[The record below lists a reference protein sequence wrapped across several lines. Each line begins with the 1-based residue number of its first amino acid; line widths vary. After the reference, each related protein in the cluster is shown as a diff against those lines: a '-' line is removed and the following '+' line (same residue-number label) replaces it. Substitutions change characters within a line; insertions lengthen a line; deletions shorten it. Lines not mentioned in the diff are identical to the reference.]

1 MSRSSAGRTGGWL
14 SRTLSR
20 RRRHPL
26 AAVTV
31 LLVVLFACG
40 SAYAAFAPSSQ
51 SPIHGAETAQSTEVE
66 EGRQLFA
73 IGCASCHGLRG
84 EGAVRENGTVL
95 GPSLVGVGAAA
106 VDFQVGTGRMPMG
119 SPAAQAPVKPVAYS
133 DEQIDAL
140 AAYVASLAPGP
151 EIPEEE
157 QYDTSVDGAD
167 PARGGLLFRT
177 NCAQC
182 HNSSGQGG
190 ALTYGQEAPN
200 LTGVEPKY
208 IYEAMLTGPQAMP
221 VFNDE
226 TLRPEDKRDI
236 IAFLEEVQEMP
247 DPGGLGIGRV
257 GPVSEGLWGWLV
269 GLGGLIAFAAWIV
282 TRSASARSA
291 TKASSARS
299 SS

>member
-1 MSRSSAGRTGGWL
+1 MRRNVSPSSSGRTGGWL
-14 SRTLSR
+14 SRALSK

-26 AAVTV
+26 AAVMV
-31 LLVVLFACG
+31 LLVALFACG
-40 SAYAAFAPSSQ
+40 SAYAALAPSST
-51 SPIHGAETAQSTEVE
+51 SPIRGAEQAQSTQIE

-73 IGCASCHGLRG
+73 IGCASCHGLGG
-84 EGAVRENGTVL
+84 EGVVRDDGTVL
-95 GPSLVGVGAAA
+95 GPSLVGVGAAS

-119 SPAAQAPVKPVAYS
+119 APGAQAPRKPVAYT

-151 EIPEEE
+151 DIPDEE
-157 QYDTSVDGAD
+157 QYDPTAEGAD

-182 HNSSGQGG
+182 HNTSGQGG
-190 ALTYGQEAPN
+190 ALTYGQHAPR
-200 LTGVEPKY
+200 LTGVDPKH

-221 VFNDE
+221 VFSDE
-226 TLRPEDKRDI
+226 LLAPEDKQDI
-236 IAFLEEVQEMP
+236 VAFLHEVENMP

-269 GLGGLIAFAAWIV
+269 GLGGLIAFAAWVV
-282 TRSASARSA
+282 TRSASS
-291 TKASSARS
+291 RS
-299 SS
+299 STKSSS